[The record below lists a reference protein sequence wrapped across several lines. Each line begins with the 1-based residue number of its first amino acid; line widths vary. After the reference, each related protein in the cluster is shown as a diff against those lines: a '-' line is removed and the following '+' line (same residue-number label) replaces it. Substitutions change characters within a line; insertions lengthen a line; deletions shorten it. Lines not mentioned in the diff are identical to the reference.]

1 MAALYDPILVRHAR
15 TPYGRGVSP
24 DALTADGKNRPCGDR
39 LTFGVAAADPTTA
52 ADPDGPLVIRF
63 EGEGCALC
71 LAAASAL
78 CEAADGRPQ
87 AEVMALCLT
96 FRAALEGAPDDPAP
110 PALGGDLAHFL
121 KVRALPPRKGCVI
134 LAPDVLLDA
143 LSRRPVPP

>member
-1 MAALYDPILVRHAR
+1 MSALYDPILVRHAR

-39 LTFGVAAADPTTA
+39 LTFGVTASDPTTA

-78 CEAADGRPQ
+78 CEAADGRSHRE
-87 AEVMALCLT
+87 AHALCLA
-96 FRAALEGAPDDPAP
+96 FRAALDGPASDPTP
-110 PALGGDLAHFL
+110 PGLPGDLAHFL

-143 LSRRPVPP
+143 LSRRPAPP